1 MAKVTPVFP
10 STIVDRQTGVDN
22 HQQLV
27 EALETLKN
35 QLNFGYQ
42 EDLKQEVERFSW
54 FNARFGC

>member
-10 STIVDRQTGVDN
+10 TFIKDEQTQVDN
-22 HQQLV
+22 SQQLV

-54 FNARFGC
+54 FNTRFGC